1 MQAEQRDDDMGDRKE
16 QEGRT
21 ASLAL
26 LGGLFIVLYLVV
38 KGVIGSE
45 VHV

>member
-1 MQAEQRDDDMGDRKE
+1 MQTEQRDDDMGDRIE
-16 QEGRT
+16 RESRI

-26 LGGLFIVLYLVV
+26 LGGLFIVMHSVV